1 MKWFWLTAD
10 ERFDARALFGR
21 PIAYP
26 MANAD
31 RGPLQAVDSTT
42 TAVDDSAGMGVR
54 FPGSASSSRGSRALY
69 PGRKTVN
76 STMIDCEEDGNRQRH
91 MKGQRD
97 PRRDERCDRPR
108 ADGVEGH
115 VCVTLPANGT

>member
-1 MKWFWLTAD
+1 MKGFWLKAD

-31 RGPLQAVDSTT
+31 RGPLQAVDSITM
-42 TAVDDSAGMGVR
+42 AIDDSAGVGVR
-54 FPGSASSSRGSRALY
+54 FPGSTSGSRGSLALY

-76 STMIDCEEDGNRQRH
+76 STMIDYDEDGNQKH

-115 VCVTLPANGT
+115 VRVTLPANGT